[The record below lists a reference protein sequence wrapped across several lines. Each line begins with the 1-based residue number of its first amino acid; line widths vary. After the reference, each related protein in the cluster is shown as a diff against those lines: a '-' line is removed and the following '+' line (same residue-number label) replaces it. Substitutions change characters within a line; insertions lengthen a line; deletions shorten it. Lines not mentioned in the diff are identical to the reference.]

1 MQEMV
6 SCCVAVSNK
15 PNPLRPAFSNKQS
28 ACEPKPNCFHLA
40 QLGTISSAEPGGPK
54 QPPISTNGLR
64 RRDFGRLNN
73 RSFVAVHLL
82 YPVLE
87 GGRVTQLPIGPW
99 SVEGLSVTQRSPG
112 VSQN

>member
-40 QLGTISSAEPGGPK
+40 QLGTMSSAKPGGPK

-73 RSFVAVHLL
+73 RSSSSPKTLALAQ
-82 YPVLE
+82 
-87 GGRVTQLPIGPW
+87 RVTGAFNLASG
-99 SVEGLSVTQRSPG
+99 TTRAHQRS
-112 VSQN
+112 NLR